1 MKVAVVTLAL
11 AAATTV
17 SSAAPSHDFA
27 ARAPEPY
34 FWNTRGCPHWWQIC
48 GLKAKRDAGGAAA
61 SPSQE
66 AIADQYAKVVST
78 LNYAKQLSESGEAG
92 KATLDST
99 GYTYEAFLFD
109 FYGGDTAPPT
119 AKHTLSS
126 KPGCVELG
134 LCDV

>member
-11 AAATTV
+11 AAATAV

-27 ARAPEPY
+27 ARAPEPA
-34 FWNTRGCPHWWQIC
+34 FWNHRGCPYWWQIC
-48 GLKAKRDAGGAAA
+48 GLKAKRDAAGAA
-61 SPSQE
+61 STSQE
-66 AIADQYAKVVST
+66 AIADHYAKVVAT
-78 LNYAKQLSESGEAG
+78 LHEAQQLSESGEAG

-109 FYGGDTAPPT
+109 FYGGDSAPPT
-119 AKHTLSS
+119 AKHTPSS

>member
-1 MKVAVVTLAL
+1 MKVAVVILAL

-27 ARAPEPY
+27 ARAPAPV
-34 FWNTRGCPHWWQIC
+34 FWNTRGCPHWWKIC
-48 GLKAKRDAGGAAA
+48 GLKAKRDAGAAA
-61 SPSQE
+61 GGTSQE
-66 AIADQYAKVVST
+66 AIADQYAKVVAT
-78 LNYAKQLSESGEAG
+78 LHDAKLLAESGEAG

-99 GYTYEAFLFD
+99 GYTYAAFLFD
-109 FYGGDTAPPT
+109 FYGGDSAPPT
-119 AKHTLSS
+119 AKHTPSS